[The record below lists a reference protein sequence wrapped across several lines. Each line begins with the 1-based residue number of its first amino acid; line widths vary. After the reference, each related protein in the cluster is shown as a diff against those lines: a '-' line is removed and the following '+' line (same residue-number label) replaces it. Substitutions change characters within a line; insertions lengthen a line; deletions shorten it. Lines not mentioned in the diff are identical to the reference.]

1 MLMDLQNIRFG
12 YGGTV
17 ILDGV
22 SFTLSE
28 RERVGLVG
36 ANGEGKTTLIK
47 LMTGALTPDA
57 GTIRKK
63 GGLRIG
69 ILEQNGGLDADGT
82 VYAAMQAVFAP
93 VIAAMERMHEVG
105 ARMAEAAGSD
115 ELRALADKY
124 EKLER
129 AVAAADG
136 YNIDV
141 KIRTVLGG
149 MGFADRYEQS
159 VRTMS
164 GGEKTRLKLC
174 RLLLEEPE
182 LLFLDEPTNHL
193 DIGTLFW
200 LEEYLKS
207 YKGALFVV
215 SHDRYFLDAV
225 TEKTLELERR
235 KVTAFRGNYTKYK
248 ALKAEKYAHD
258 LKEYEKQQEEIAALQ
273 EYVARNIVR
282 ATTAKSAQSRVKKLE
297 SMERLEKPVPPPK
310 PPKFAFFTVETSEE
324 RALTVQGLRLAAGDR
339 TLIADANF
347 EVRRGEKI
355 AVVGENGAGKST
367 LIRALL
373 AANTPAVRF
382 GRGNRIG
389 YYDQENADLDPDES
403 VLGALWHKH
412 TALSQTQARGLL
424 ARTGLTDEDMEKSV
438 RDLSGGERAKLALA
452 LLEARQANFL
462 LLDEPTNHLDL
473 LSRESLEEALRQ
485 FEGTLLFVS
494 HDRYFI
500 QNIAQKVLEAAD
512 GALTLYPCGY
522 DEYTALKRAQGEAQ
536 AAREREAKAQE
547 RAAQGA
553 ASYRSKA
560 DRAEEAKKKQRIK
573 ETESKIAA
581 AEAEI
586 AALNAQIADPD
597 FAADYR
603 RLNEACA
610 RLDALHA
617 DVERLYQ
624 EYETL
629 L

>member
-1 MLMDLQNIRFG
+1 MTAAATAARSFHKALFGLDQAAHERRDFLRLGGGELGFQELDVPFRVLFHTRSMRRQVKFMLMDLQNIRFG

-47 LMTGALTPDA
+47 LMTGALSPDA

-258 LKEYEKQQEEIAALQ
+258 LKEYEKQQQ
-273 EYVARNIVR
+273 QNV
-282 ATTAKSAQSRVKKLE
+282 
-297 SMERLEKPVPPPK
+297 PK
-310 PPKFAFFTVETSEE
+310 PRVNQIDINNKKQENEQQQSKPNTQRSNASKNESAPKQQGKVVSNKVPLTEKQKQIVAQTV
-324 RALTVQGLRLAAGDR
+324 VDDDIGQFDHQ
-339 TLIADANF
+339 
-347 EVRRGEKI
+347 
-355 AVVGENGAGKST
+355 
-367 LIRALL
+367 
-373 AANTPAVRF
+373 PAVRT
-382 GRGNRIG
+382 
-389 YYDQENADLDPDES
+389 
-403 VLGALWHKH
+403 H
-412 TALSQTQARGLL
+412 
-424 ARTGLTDEDMEKSV
+424 
-438 RDLSGGERAKLALA
+438 
-452 LLEARQANFL
+452 
-462 LLDEPTNHLDL
+462 
-473 LSRESLEEALRQ
+473 
-485 FEGTLLFVS
+485 
-494 HDRYFI
+494 
-500 QNIAQKVLEAAD
+500 AA
-512 GALTLYPCGY
+512 
-522 DEYTALKRAQGEAQ
+522 
-536 AAREREAKAQE
+536 
-547 RAAQGA
+547 
-553 ASYRSKA
+553 
-560 DRAEEAKKKQRIK
+560 
-573 ETESKIAA
+573 
-581 AEAEI
+581 
-586 AALNAQIADPD
+586 
-597 FAADYR
+597 
-603 RLNEACA
+603 
-610 RLDALHA
+610 
-617 DVERLYQ
+617 
-624 EYETL
+624 
-629 L
+629 